1 MKTFIRLLSLCIPV
15 SRWRKAFRRHVYQ
28 WYQNRRAQR
37 RLRALNGRRIT
48 IDYRRND
55 DNLIAHL
62 CQQYGS
68 DKGATC
74 LATHPLDWS
83 FIHSY
88 CDFYE
93 TLFHRNRINVKRLLE
108 CGIGTNNLNLEST
121 MGESGQPGA
130 SLRMW
135 RDYFPNAQIV
145 GVDIDADIL
154 FEESRITTAQL
165 DQTDPTS
172 IAQFKETQ
180 GDSKF
185 DIIIDDGLHTFNAA
199 KTLFE
204 GFFDLLAD
212 DGVYIIEDMFR
223 EDTVRFDQYFRQVG
237 VPSVQFVNFT
247 DEAKAIAPNQLV
259 VLRKKCNCF

>member
-1 MKTFIRLLSLCIPV
+1 
-15 SRWRKAFRRHVYQ
+15 
-28 WYQNRRAQR
+28 
-37 RLRALNGRRIT
+37 
-48 IDYRRND
+48 
-55 DNLIAHL
+55 
-62 CQQYGS
+62 
-68 DKGATC
+68 
-74 LATHPLDWS
+74 
-83 FIHSY
+83 
-88 CDFYE
+88 
-93 TLFHRNRINVKRLLE
+93 
-108 CGIGTNNLNLEST
+108 